1 MGERKEGVTML
12 AIKIVVD
19 APKCAAQGVKEHL
32 AMYMEKFG
40 DVRVVSVKYTGP
52 KLMDG
57 QTKMAGGP

>member
-1 MGERKEGVTML
+1 ML